1 MMTSEG
7 IRDLIIYE
15 LGIVPKSVAVEGNG
29 FPVKVSVVFE
39 EADLTKA
46 GGADRVMRKL
56 SDAIPATIAVKG
68 V

>member
-1 MMTSEG
+1 
-7 IRDLIIYE
+7 
-15 LGIVPKSVAVEGNG
+15 VEGNG

-56 SDAIPATIAVKG
+56 SDAIPATIAVKA